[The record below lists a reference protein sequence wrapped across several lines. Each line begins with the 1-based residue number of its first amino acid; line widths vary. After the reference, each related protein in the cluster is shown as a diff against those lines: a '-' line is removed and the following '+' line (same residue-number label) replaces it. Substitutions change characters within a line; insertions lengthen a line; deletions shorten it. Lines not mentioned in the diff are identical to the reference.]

1 MKDLTGIEP
10 VTCRSAVGCS
20 TTELKVR
27 EYDFG
32 TTIVVLRVFT
42 FNFEWKGVIIYAPYL
57 LDLVILVQE
66 RLFKA
71 IPF

>member
-20 TTELKVR
+20 ATELKVR

-32 TTIVVLRVFT
+32 GLFAVLRVFT
-42 FNFEWKGVIIYAPYL
+42 FNFEPKG
-57 LDLVILVQE
+57 
-66 RLFKA
+66 
-71 IPF
+71 